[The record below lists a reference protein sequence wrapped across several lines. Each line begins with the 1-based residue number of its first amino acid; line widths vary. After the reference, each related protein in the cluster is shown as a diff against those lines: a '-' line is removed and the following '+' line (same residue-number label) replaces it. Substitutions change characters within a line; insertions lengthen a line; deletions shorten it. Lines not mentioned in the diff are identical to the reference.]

1 MPIPSGLTKNVI
13 SGTLP
18 GSEVWQTSYWQTG
31 LTAAEADDAHMATLA
46 ANSTFIALMNAWK
59 ALCASGARATAIDRY
74 YYAGGSGAAAH
85 GHAALNYGGTATP
98 QAGPNQVAVVTTLRT
113 AVSSRAGRGRMY
125 WPATGVAADQTT
137 GLLANGNID
146 ILVDALAAWFTALTT
161 GQPAVVVSQT
171 QNTSH
176 PITSVDADYRAD
188 TQRRRVNKIRS
199 LRHSHVV

>member
-1 MPIPSGLTKNVI
+1 MPIPSGVTKNVI

-18 GSEVWQTSYWQTG
+18 GGEVWQTAYWQTG

-85 GHAALNYGGTATP
+85 GHGVLNYGGTAAT
-98 QAGPNQVAVVTTLRT
+98 QLSPNQVAVVTTLRT

-125 WPATGVAADQTT
+125 WPATGDPTDQTS
-137 GLLANGNID
+137 GLLGSAAID
-146 ILVDALAAWFTALTT
+146 TLVDALAAWFTSLTT

-188 TQRRRVNKIRS
+188 TQRRRVNRIRS